1 MLTSG
6 HKNQMFSIDWDG
18 GEFVSPET
26 TSVLR
31 ACHCRCTWALA
42 AWWQRPLASS
52 GQHRGGARE
61 LPARPGGARVCL
73 SWVSP
78 SPGACALPR
87 CPLSRSQAFKL
98 AQFIPQTLLP
108 AIKGS
113 VVKHYAKNKP
123 PTSLCSQFICIPVNS
138 GTDLTVAVRSGV
150 EKDLRCHLGWSS
162 GTLLAEAHMDAL
174 CLGTRSWWSCCTR
187 VTVPP
192 VPWLSPVLFA
202 KNEDCGWW
210 SLLHAWPTNGL

>member
-26 TSVLR
+26 TSVLH
-31 ACHCRCTWALA
+31 AYHCQCTWALA

-61 LPARPGGARVCL
+61 RPARPRGARVCL
-73 SWVSP
+73 SWVCP

-98 AQFIPQTLLP
+98 AQFILQTLLP
-108 AIKGS
+108 AIRGNA
-113 VVKHYAKNKP
+113 VKHCVKNKP
-123 PTSLCSQFICIPVNS
+123 PTSLPSQFTCVPVNS
-138 GTDLTVAVRSGV
+138 GTDLTVAVRSEV
-150 EKDLRCHLGWSS
+150 EKDLRCRLGWSC
-162 GTLLAEAHMDAL
+162 GTLLTEAHVDAL
-174 CLGTRSWWSCCTR
+174 CPGPAADGAAAR
-187 VTVPP
+187 VWQFRLYPD
-192 VPWLSPVLFA
+192 SPVLFA

-210 SLLHAWPTNGL
+210 NLLHAWPTNGL